1 MNIKIPKIALG
12 IPIIILAAII
22 LGIVL
27 DVVYTETLTPAHS
40 INSESEDIL
49 RNDESETI
57 ANNLYS
63 GPFAI
68 LEGSYDVDDTLFLI
82 GSEIP
87 LYSKGEIVF
96 IRPDGEIDHKY
107 PFDGSKSAVNHYF
120 TPVSSSDLEE
130 CPKCGFIGTWVISFE
145 SGHGSLYAP
154 INFKVIK
161 ENFEKEGHGESGN

>member
-1 MNIKIPKIALG
+1 MNIKILKIALG
-12 IPIIILAAII
+12 IPIIILTAIT

-27 DVVYTETLTPAHS
+27 DVMYTDTLTPIHS

-49 RNDESETI
+49 RNDESKTI

-68 LEGSYDVDDTLFLI
+68 LEGSYDIDDTLFLI

-87 LYSKGEIVF
+87 LDSKGEIVF
-96 IRPDGEIDHKY
+96 IRPDGEIHHKY

-130 CPKCGFIGTWVISFE
+130 CPKCGFFGTWIISFE
-145 SGHGSLYAP
+145 SEYGSLYAP
-154 INFKVIK
+154 ISFKVIK
-161 ENFEKEGHGESGN
+161 ENFEKEEYDEPRN

>member
-1 MNIKIPKIALG
+1 MNIRISKIIFV
-12 IPIIILAAII
+12 IPLIILAAIV

-27 DVVYTETLTPAHS
+27 DVVYTENPIPMHS
-40 INSESEDIL
+40 TNSEPEEIL
-49 RNDESETI
+49 IDDEYETI

-68 LEGSYDVDDTLFLI
+68 LEDSYGIDDTLFLI

-87 LYSKGEIVF
+87 LDSNGIITF
-96 IRPDGEIDHKY
+96 IRPDGEIDHKH

-130 CPKCGFIGTWVISFE
+130 CPKCEFFGTWAISFE
-145 SGHGSLYAP
+145 SQHGSTYSP
-154 INFKVIK
+154 INFKVIS
-161 ENFEKEGHGESGN
+161 ENSEKEKLQ

>member
-1 MNIKIPKIALG
+1 MNIKIALG
-12 IPIIILAAII
+12 IATIILAAII

-27 DVVYTETLTPAHS
+27 DVVYTETLTSTHS
-40 INSESEDIL
+40 INSELDEIL
-49 RNDESETI
+49 RNDESKTI

-96 IRPDGEIDHKY
+96 IRPDGEIHHKY

-130 CPKCGFIGTWVISFE
+130 CPKCEFFGTWVISFE
-145 SGHGSLYAP
+145 SDYGSLYAP

-161 ENFEKEGHGESGN
+161 ENFEKEEYNESGN

>member
-1 MNIKIPKIALG
+1 MNIKIALG
-12 IPIIILAAII
+12 IPIIILAAIT

-27 DVVYTETLTPAHS
+27 DVVYTETFTSTHS
-40 INSESEDIL
+40 INSELDEIL
-49 RNDESETI
+49 RNDGSKTI

-68 LEGSYDVDDTLFLI
+68 LGGSYDIDDTLFLI

-87 LYSKGEIVF
+87 LDSKGEIVF
-96 IRPDGEIDHKY
+96 IRPDGKIHHRY

-130 CPKCGFIGTWVISFE
+130 CPKCGFFETWIISFE
-145 SGHGSLYAP
+145 YEYGSLYAP
-154 INFKVIK
+154 ISFKVIK
-161 ENFEKEGHGESGN
+161 ENFEKEEYHEPRN